1 MKSRLAALSALSLAL
16 LLTGCTQYTWVKPGL
31 SDAEMHKKLTECE
44 AQALVDLPPDNVVTG
59 SSSEKTDKKQK
70 KQEQVKDHQAIVQR
84 VAHADKAAQKI
95 QDKNSHGKKPGIAFP
110 FP

>member
-1 MKSRLAALSALSLAL
+1 MKPRLAALSALSLAL

-59 SSSEKTDKKQK
+59 SSSEKTDKKHK
-70 KQEQVKDHQAIVQR
+70 KQDVETSYTVEDANEYQRETLVDSCMFKSGWYKVEVQ
-84 VAHADKAAQKI
+84 
-95 QDKNSHGKKPGIAFP
+95 
-110 FP
+110 